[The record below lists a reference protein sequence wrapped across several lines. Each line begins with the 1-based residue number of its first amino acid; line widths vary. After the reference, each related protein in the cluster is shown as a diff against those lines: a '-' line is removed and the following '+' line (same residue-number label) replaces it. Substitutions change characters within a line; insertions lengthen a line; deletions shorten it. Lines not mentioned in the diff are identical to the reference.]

1 MTTFFNKSVAKA
13 RKSKARKDRIRK
25 KMHRLSDLASR
36 MWQLSHEI
44 EEELCGLGVSLDSL
58 RDSSGVSLEE
68 LELGNDITDELLEKV
83 WPDD

>member
-1 MTTFFNKSVAKA
+1 MTTVAKV
-13 RKSKARKDRIRK
+13 RKSKVRKDRVRK
-25 KMHRLSDLASR
+25 KMHRLSDLASK

-44 EEELCGLGVSLDSL
+44 EGELCGLGVSPDSL

-68 LELGNDITDELLEKV
+68 LEFGNDITDELLEKV